1 MAKERRQFIGLTD
14 TQAESFN
21 GLDREIT
28 VSTDS
33 DTLRLHTTEE
43 PHGILLA
50 KQSDLS
56 STSETVSQQGEAISG
71 LDGRVTTLENNAN
84 GDMRGFTHLLG
95 VLCNLPTADSD
106 IASVY
111 PYMAR
116 IFTDHLTPQNH
127 DTIAYVMF
135 SPADA
140 VSGNFA
146 PFVTYESAG
155 YGYEGYV
162 IVYSKVEMTET
173 HYAKVA
179 LVDIRRADSNG

>member
-14 TQAESFN
+14 TQAQSFN

-33 DTLRLHTTEE
+33 DTLRLHTKEE

-50 KQSDLS
+50 NKTDVSSLDSRIANLESDSVIGITQLFGFICNITTTDPDIS
-56 STSETVSQQGEAISG
+56 S
-71 LDGRVTTLENNAN
+71 L
-84 GDMRGFTHLLG
+84 
-95 VLCNLPTADSD
+95 
-106 IASVY
+106 Y

-116 IFTDHLTPQNH
+116 VSISHLTAQNH

-146 PFVTYESAG
+146 PFVTYENASTGAD
-155 YGYEGYV
+155 GYV
-162 IVYSKVEMTET
+162 TIYSKVEMTET
-173 HYAKVA
+173 HYAKIA
-179 LVDIRRADSNG
+179 LADIRRAD